1 MADDS
6 LSQRQRDREADGSL
20 SIKGTS
26 RKEKKTKKKENKK
39 ENKISA
45 NALAGINSMPQC
57 ISRHQ
62 CRGGRK
68 TAEEEERGMEAV
80 CALLGAP
87 ALIDCS

>member
-1 MADDS
+1 MHLPS
-6 LSQRQRDREADGSL
+6 EL
-20 SIKGTS
+20 
-26 RKEKKTKKKENKK
+26 
-39 ENKISA
+39 ISA

-87 ALIDCS
+87 ALIATVAPVLVSLLRL